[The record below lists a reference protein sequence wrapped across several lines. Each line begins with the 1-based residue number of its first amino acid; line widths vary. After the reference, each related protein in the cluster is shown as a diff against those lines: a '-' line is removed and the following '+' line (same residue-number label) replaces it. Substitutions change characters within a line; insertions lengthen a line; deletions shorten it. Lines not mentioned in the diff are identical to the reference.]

1 MSKKTSK
8 NTLEEKEA
16 TPKKIVFPVK
26 LRFSEAL
33 WNLFESVCEITDMTK
48 TQFVKMAVQREL
60 QLQLNTLEFF
70 RQCWED
76 TLVEEGVRKTKELIV
91 IHGSKPQGE
100 AKTQSEA
107 KAQGVV

>member
-1 MSKKTSK
+1 MFKKTSK

-48 TQFVKMAVQREL
+48 TQFIKMAVQREL
-60 QLQLNTLEFF
+60 QNQLQVLNFF
-70 RQCWED
+70 RQCAEDKLWEEA
-76 TLVEEGVRKTKELIV
+76 LEKTKELIIV
-91 IHGSKPQGE
+91 HGSKPQGE
-100 AKTQSEA
+100 AKGEA